1 MAVYTFT
8 GSVASNWNAT
18 SSWSPSV
25 IPTSAD
31 TCIFNATSP
40 TCSVD
45 VSNIFIT
52 DINFSGYSRLFSM
65 SLYGIQLNGSATF
78 SNTMSLTWS
87 SGGSWI
93 FNSANPTINTAGK
106 LLNAVNING
115 GGNINIPSGLNL
127 TTRLSLA
134 GGLSH
139 SFNNGFTC
147 SYLSY
152 AGNIINSNNIILSPT
167 FSYYVGSQLELISYD
182 QTIPV
187 RLKSAVAGRQAVFTF
202 AGVSQSLFSVI
213 TTDINSN
220 NGNTLTVT
228 NFFTA
233 SSNTN
238 NWIELNSNKINN
250 ITTYAN

>member
-1 MAVYTFT
+1 MILYFT
-8 GSVASNWNAT
+8 GSVASNWNSTA
-18 SSWSPSV
+18 SWSPAS

-45 VSNIFIT
+45 VSNITIT
-52 DINFSGYSRLFSM
+52 DINFTGYSRLFNM
-65 SLYGIQLNGSATF
+65 SIYSIQLNGSATF
-78 SNTMSLTWS
+78 STTMSLTWS
-87 SGGSWI
+87 SGGSWTL
-93 FNSANPTINTAGK
+93 NAVNPSFNTAGK
-106 LLNAVNING
+106 LLNNVSIIN
-115 GGNINIPSGLNL
+115 GGNINISSGLNL
-127 TTRLSLA
+127 ASRLILA

-147 SYLSY
+147 SSLTYN
-152 AGNIINSNNIILSPT
+152 GNILNSNNIIISPT
-167 FSYYVGSQLELISYD
+167 FSYYVSSQLELISYD

-238 NWIELNSNKINN
+238 NWIELDSNKINN
-250 ITTYAN
+250 ITTYTN